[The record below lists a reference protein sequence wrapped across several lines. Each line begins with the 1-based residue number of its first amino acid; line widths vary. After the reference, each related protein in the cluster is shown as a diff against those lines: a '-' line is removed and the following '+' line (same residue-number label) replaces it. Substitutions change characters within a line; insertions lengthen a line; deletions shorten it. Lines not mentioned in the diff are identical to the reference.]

1 MMSSLLSPFKGRRSH
16 FVVCQTKPRSSLP
29 KIHPVI
35 LSLQHFKDFALLF
48 IPDMVEC
55 KAYTEMMP
63 SLRKRILE
71 AFDLE
76 EDLWFLANFQILGAL
91 TEIL

>member
-1 MMSSLLSPFKGRRSH
+1 
-16 FVVCQTKPRSSLP
+16 
-29 KIHPVI
+29 
-35 LSLQHFKDFALLF
+35 
-48 IPDMVEC
+48 MVEC